1 MANGTPRAVQCPKGH
16 IRATRSAF
24 FNCHGKRFE
33 TAKHLASDA
42 AQKNVKKAVRRGAPL
57 AVAAAAAT
65 PQGRAAL
72 VAANTPQGKAALVA
86 AGALA
91 NKTGVTADIKRKFKF
106 STEDDDE

>member
-1 MANGTPRAVQCPKGH
+1 MANGTPREVQCPQGH
-16 IRATRSAF
+16 VRATRSAF

-42 AQKNVKKAVRRGAPL
+42 ARKHVRKAAKRGATL

-65 PQGRAAL
+65 PQGRAAIR
-72 VAANTPQGKAALVA
+72 AARTPQGQAALVA

-91 NKTGVTADIKRKFKF
+91 NKTGVTADIKRKFAF
-106 STEDDDE
+106 STEA